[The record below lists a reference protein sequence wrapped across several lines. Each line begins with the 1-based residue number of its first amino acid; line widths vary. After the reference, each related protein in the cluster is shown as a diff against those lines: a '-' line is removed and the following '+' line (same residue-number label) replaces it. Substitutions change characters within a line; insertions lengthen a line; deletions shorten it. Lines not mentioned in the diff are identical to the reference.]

1 MDPNKSFFAD
11 FALSFVPP
19 LVRESLLEDK
29 TFVHDLEIQLE
40 PVLSL
45 GTVDS
50 SFIRSELYGAVRKA
64 LVTQEKQTVL
74 DTVGKEWQIEQ
85 ENKENDHIQVILS
98 IGEKLFTLPDE
109 ILALSPSRQV
119 RLTTFDAIAAKFF
132 LPSKTRK
139 HWRKRIEK
147 RPLQDDEYDDF
158 RNEFSDTPVS
168 IAQSLRYE
176 LKSGSL
182 EKSSLVPHSRRYFER
197 LIGKYDNSP
206 TLDDFV
212 KNNLPQKL
220 AEPMGYSAF
229 DGLLHILIL
238 SSHSTIT
245 DLIDVSSLGE
255 EEIVRA
261 FNFIAQYGDLT
272 SIVGA
277 IEVGLRILPE
287 CSGIKEA
294 IVRMIRKVNEDDA
307 EGAKSNFVLFSTL
320 YILVYGELARTRL
333 LSDTPPFY
341 RRLAALSQAALI
353 HRQCI
358 GSNLDI
364 KKFNTNVLGEYIELF
379 FMQSYVDMRLEPR
392 WYPDLVDPRQIKADF
407 CGRIMLAAK
416 KFENAIQGSG
426 LYELILSESPDS
438 VYSTN
443 DKLSPFFPS
452 PLEGR
457 IEQRDV
463 LPGLAEAIEKQL
475 AANDLSPAS
484 FIALINSTFF
494 FHTEK
499 EHVDLAAKSLAT
511 ANHRLKNVED
521 RNQLVMIFRS
531 LAIAAGITRSENLAK
546 ELRILTRRYRND
558 SQYVLTLEEEVA
570 ICLIS
575 GASYEKYT
583 DWITFVGEYL
593 TELAFSDLDE
603 KEGQALLF
611 HIHSL
616 CHIAPELWV
625 TCGRAD
631 AALMA
636 YNAIS

>member
-1 MDPNKSFFAD
+1 MKPNKPLLVD
-11 FALSFVPP
+11 LALGFVPP
-19 LVRESLLEDK
+19 LVRESLLEDT
-29 TFVHDLEIQLE
+29 TFVDDLGIHLE

-45 GTVDS
+45 GTANA
-50 SFIRSELYGAVRKA
+50 SFSASNFYGAIRKA
-64 LVTQEKQTVL
+64 LTEQEKQQVL
-74 DTVGKEWQIEQ
+74 DTSGKKWQIEQ
-85 ENKENDHIQVILS
+85 KIAADNHIQIVLS

-109 ILALSPSRQV
+109 ILVLSPFRQV
-119 RLTTFDAIAAKFF
+119 RLTAFDSIAANFF

-139 HWRKRIEK
+139 LWRKKIEK
-147 RPLQDDEYDDF
+147 RSLQDDEYDEF
-158 RNEFSDTPVS
+158 RNEFIDTPVS
-168 IAQSLRYE
+168 IAQALRHE
-176 LKSGSL
+176 LKSGTL

-206 TLDDFV
+206 TLDEFV

-220 AEPMGYSAF
+220 AEPISYSVF

-277 IEVGLRILPE
+277 IEVGLRILPD

-294 IVRMIRKVNEDDA
+294 IVRMIRKINEDDA

-416 KFENAIQGSG
+416 KFENTIQGSG

-511 ANHRLKNVED
+511 ANHRLKNVEN

-531 LAIAAGITRSENLAK
+531 LAIAAGTTRSENLAR
-546 ELRILTRRYRND
+546 ELRILTRRYRKD
-558 SQYVLTLEEEVA
+558 SQYALTLEEEVG

-575 GASYEKYT
+575 GASYENYVEWT
-583 DWITFVGEYL
+583 TFVGEYL

-603 KEGQALLF
+603 KDGQALLF